1 MAQGKEGKR
10 HTRGA
15 STAVALVLLIAGAFF
30 LFAPLV
36 RGAISQASMNE
47 AIREVQE
54 LYSSA
59 AGDASADGG
68 AALVND
74 SDGSGSVAGGESNSG
89 SAAVDGGY
97 ASADS
102 GNNLSQ
108 MREWLEGY
116 NQKVANGEIAIA
128 SDPFTFT
135 EAIGLFG
142 SQGLNDGLIG
152 YIEIPAMSCSL
163 PLYLGSSEEHMAKGA
178 TVVSGSS
185 VPLGEESSNCV
196 IAAHRGYGDAPMFRD
211 IEKLAVGDEVRVCS
225 PWEQLTYTVV
235 GTKII
240 DPSDSSAVGVQQG
253 RDLVTLVTCHPY
265 GYNTYRYV
273 VECERS
279 GDSASLSDQKAD
291 SYREQGSNS
300 QEDAAASVKAGIS
313 LPEVEDWLRA
323 IGGVLLLSC
332 AVVLVVRAVRGRRH
346 RFDK

>member
-1 MAQGKEGKR
+1 MIGSTR
-10 HTRGA
+10 RRGA

-54 LYSSA
+54 LYSSVGSDA
-59 AGDASADGG
+59 ASADG
-68 AALVND
+68 AASSTGD
-74 SDGSGSVAGGESNSG
+74 SDDSNSSAGG
-89 SAAVDGGY
+89 ATD
-97 ASADS
+97 
-102 GNNLSQ
+102 LSQ
-108 MREWLEGY
+108 MREWFEGY

-142 SQGLNDGLIG
+142 SQGLSDGLIG
-152 YIEIPAMSCSL
+152 YVEIPAMNCSL

-196 IAAHRGYGDAPMFRD
+196 IAAHRGYGDALMFRD

-279 GDSASLSDQKAD
+279 GDSASLAAQEAG
-291 SYREQGSNS
+291 SYRGQGSNS